1 MRSAQR
7 GLSIIELM
15 IGITISLF
23 ILAGATMVVSSQ
35 LADNRKLLLEVQMQQ
50 DMRAVLDLVAR
61 DLRRAAYW
69 GKADE
74 NVWPSGMTPS
84 VTNPYAAISAT
95 TTSLSY
101 TRSLDE
107 TRSGT
112 LQWRTAENSV
122 ANTDELGGFRFNE
135 AQKRIETLV
144 AADNWQSVTD
154 ENVMKVTAFQVAMT
168 SNPVP
173 APCGTDCP
181 VAAGGALL
189 QLCVRNVVLSI
200 TAQSA
205 HDPSVVRSV
214 ESTIRLRN
222 DLVAG
227 TCA

>member
-1 MRSAQR
+1 MRPAQR

-74 NVWPSGMTPS
+74 NVWPAGTAPL
-84 VTNPYAAISAT
+84 VTNPYSSMS
-95 TTSLSY
+95 TTSTALSY

-112 LQWRTAENSV
+112 LQWRTAENNV
-122 ANTDELGGFRFNE
+122 ANSDEQGGFRFNG
-135 AQKRIETLV
+135 AQERIETLI

-154 ENVMKVTAFQVAMT
+154 ENVMKVTQFQVTMT

-173 APCGTDCP
+173 APCGADCP
-181 VAAGGALL
+181 LSASGTPL
-189 QLCVRNVVLSI
+189 QLCVRSI
-200 TAQSA
+200 TLTITAKSA
-205 HDPSVVRSV
+205 HDPRVVRSV
-214 ESTIRLRN
+214 QSTIRLRN
-222 DLVAG
+222 DLVAEA
-227 TCA
+227 CA